1 MTEKNPSQN
10 QATEKTDDS
19 VPDSAAKI
27 PAGSHN
33 ITGGNAITHGPSD
46 PNEDYIKSW
55 LRSLTVLHRGHWDA
69 ARYYDKV
76 NLGLGLATAIS
87 AAISGTTAFT
97 QLQSQ
102 AEEGNLNLWLQV
114 GIGIFALVA
123 ASLGAAQ
130 AFMRPSELSARHK
143 VAGQKYGK
151 LRREIEL
158 AFYLG
163 LPAQHEEKET
173 FLTEF
178 RLKWEAADEES
189 LPVPERIYNL
199 VEADY
204 EKRTPRINP

>member
-1 MTEKNPSQN
+1 MTEKNLTSN
-10 QATEKTDDS
+10 
-19 VPDSAAKI
+19 
-27 PAGSHN
+27 
-33 ITGGNAITHGPSD
+33 GPSD
-46 PNEDYIKSW
+46 PEDDYIKSW
-55 LRSLTVLHRGHWDA
+55 LRSLTILHRGHWDA

-76 NLGLGLATAIS
+76 NLGLGLATAIA

-102 AEEGNLNLWLQV
+102 AEEGTLNTWLQV
-114 GIGIFALVA
+114 GIGIFALLA

-143 VAGQKYGK
+143 LAGQKYGK

-163 LPAQHEEKET
+163 LPEQQEIKEK

-178 RLKWEAADEES
+178 REKWEAADEES
-189 LPVPERIYNL
+189 LPVPEKIYKS

-204 EKRTPRINP
+204 KYRTPRINV